1 MIDGLTGD
9 EIARAIYLGLILL
22 FLLGVFGFGGRAS
35 LRGLRDILLW
45 VLIFLMA
52 IFAYSYRDTLRDNL
66 FPATTRLDGDTIELR
81 RQRDGHFYAALEV
94 NGAPVTFMIDTGAT
108 RIVLS
113 RDDASAAGIDV
124 DELNYLSR
132 AQTANGLVQ
141 LAPVRLRRIALGE
154 LDVSNVRANVSAG
167 GLGISL
173 LGMDFLD
180 RFSRIEIEGD
190 RMRLVP

>member
-1 MIDGLTGD
+1 M
-9 EIARAIYLGLILL
+9 
-22 FLLGVFGFGGRAS
+22 
-35 LRGLRDILLW
+35 
-45 VLIFLMA
+45 
-52 IFAYSYRDTLRDNL
+52 
-66 FPATTRLDGDTIELR
+66 
-81 RQRDGHFYAALEV
+81 
-94 NGAPVTFMIDTGAT
+94 
-108 RIVLS
+108 
-113 RDDASAAGIDV
+113 